1 MFKTIKI
8 FLLFFLITG
17 CSYDPILINK
27 SFNFQFSE
35 INTTGNKEINKII
48 KKNLKEKNNKW
59 KKYSINLRTKKE
71 KDVISSNAKGDPEVF
86 KLKIILDYQVTYEG
100 RNILVNNILEEFT
113 YNNMG
118 DKFELLK
125 IEENIIKTIAKKL
138 ANEIS
143 ITVLSNN
150 QW

>member
-1 MFKTIKI
+1 MFKAIKI
-8 FLLFFLITG
+8 FLLFFLLSG

-48 KKNLKEKNNKW
+48 KKNLKEKNNKG
-59 KKYSINLRTKKE
+59 KKYSINLKTKKE
-71 KDVISSNAKGDPEVF
+71 KEVISSNAKGDPEVF
-86 KLKIILDYQVTYEG
+86 KLKIILEYQVTYEG

-125 IEENIIKTIAKKL
+125 IEENIIKTIAKKI

-150 QW
+150 Q

>member
-1 MFKTIKI
+1 M
-8 FLLFFLITG
+8 
-17 CSYDPILINK
+17 
-27 SFNFQFSE
+27 
-35 INTTGNKEINKII
+35 
-48 KKNLKEKNNKW
+48 
-59 KKYSINLRTKKE
+59 
-71 KDVISSNAKGDPEVF
+71 
-86 KLKIILDYQVTYEG
+86 
-100 RNILVNNILEEFT
+100 NNILEEFT

-150 QW
+150 Q

>member
-1 MFKTIKI
+1 MFKAIKI
-8 FLLFFLITG
+8 FLLFFLLTG

-48 KKNLKEKNNKW
+48 KKNLKEKNNKG
-59 KKYSINLRTKKE
+59 KKYSINLKTKKE
-71 KDVISSNAKGDPEVF
+71 KEVISSNAKGDPEVF
-86 KLKIILDYQVTYEG
+86 KLKIILEYQVTYEG

-113 YNNMG
+113 YNNME

-125 IEENIIKTIAKKL
+125 IEENIIKTIAKKI

-150 QW
+150 Q

>member
-1 MFKTIKI
+1 MFKAIKI
-8 FLLFFLITG
+8 FLLFFLLTG

-48 KKNLKEKNNKW
+48 KKNLKEKNNKG
-59 KKYSINLRTKKE
+59 KKYSINLKTKKE
-71 KDVISSNAKGDPEVF
+71 KEVISSNAKGDPEVF
-86 KLKIILDYQVTYEG
+86 KLKIILEYQVTYEG

-125 IEENIIKTIAKKL
+125 IEENIIKTIAKKI

-150 QW
+150 Q

>member
-1 MFKTIKI
+1 MFKAIKI
-8 FLLFFLITG
+8 FLLFFLLTG

-48 KKNLKEKNNKW
+48 KKNLKEKNNKG

-86 KLKIILDYQVTYEG
+86 KLKIILEYQVTYEG

-150 QW
+150 Q

>member
-48 KKNLKEKNNKW
+48 KKNLKEKNNKG

-150 QW
+150 Q

>member
-1 MFKTIKI
+1 MKNSKKV
-8 FLLFFLITG
+8 LIG
-17 CSYDPILINK
+17 DK
-27 SFNFQFSE
+27 
-35 INTTGNKEINKII
+35 
-48 KKNLKEKNNKW
+48 
-59 KKYSINLRTKKE
+59 INLQ
-71 KDVISSNAKGDPEVF
+71 IPQPETTSLKPYKF
-86 KLKIILDYQVTYEG
+86 KLKIILEYQVTYEG

-125 IEENIIKTIAKKL
+125 IEENIIKTIAKKI

-150 QW
+150 Q

>member
-1 MFKTIKI
+1 MEKNINFIVKEDENN
-8 FLLFFLITG
+8 LRV
-17 CSYDPILINK
+17 DVLINK
-27 SFNFQFSE
+27 REELISR
-35 INTTGNKEINKII
+35 TRI
-48 KKNLKEKNNKW
+48 KNLILKEKLKLNNEIIKSPS
-59 KKYSINLRTKKE
+59 KKVLIGDKINLQ
-71 KDVISSNAKGDPEVF
+71 IPQPETTSLKPYKF
-86 KLKIILDYQVTYEG
+86 KLKIILEYQVTYEG

-125 IEENIIKTIAKKL
+125 IEENIIKTIAKKI

-150 QW
+150 Q

>member
-1 MFKTIKI
+1 M
-8 FLLFFLITG
+8 
-17 CSYDPILINK
+17 
-27 SFNFQFSE
+27 
-35 INTTGNKEINKII
+35 
-48 KKNLKEKNNKW
+48 NLK
-59 KKYSINLRTKKE
+59 TKKE
-71 KDVISSNAKGDPEVF
+71 KEVISSNAKGDPEVF
-86 KLKIILDYQVTYEG
+86 KLKIILEYQVTYEG

-125 IEENIIKTIAKKL
+125 IEENIIKTIAKKI

-150 QW
+150 Q

>member
-1 MFKTIKI
+1 MFKAIKI
-8 FLLFFLITG
+8 FLLFFLLTG

-48 KKNLKEKNNKW
+48 KKNLKEKNNKG
-59 KKYSINLRTKKE
+59 KKYSINLNTKKE
-71 KDVISSNAKGDPEVF
+71 KEVISSDAKGDPEVF

-100 RNILVNNILEEFT
+100 RNILVNNILKEFT

-125 IEENIIKTIAKKL
+125 IEENIIKTIAKEIT
-138 ANEIS
+138 NEIS

-150 QW
+150 Q